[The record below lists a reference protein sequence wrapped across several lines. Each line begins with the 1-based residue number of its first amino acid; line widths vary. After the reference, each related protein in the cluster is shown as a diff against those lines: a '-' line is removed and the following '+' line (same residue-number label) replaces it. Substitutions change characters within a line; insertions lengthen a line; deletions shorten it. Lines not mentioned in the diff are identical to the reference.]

1 MGSRVIWAHRLF
13 SHDHRRT
20 VLVRDSF
27 DDLSLGRSQM
37 LRQPQPSMTARDV
50 CRILFR
56 HRWRGFFFF
65 VTVVALSS
73 VGVLL
78 MPRKYQSEAT
88 FYMKPDFRVD
98 PTATNDTQVVAFDPE
113 RESEMRSV
121 VTLLESRLLF
131 ERVVDELGPEAIF
144 ENDLKTSPLDMA
156 ISSVMVLI
164 PEFGSKSEKIERE
177 KAIRLL
183 MKSITLDHAK
193 KSHVVTAI
201 YKSRTAE
208 RAQEILTAYT
218 NAAMQL
224 HLDANR
230 NPGSFQFFAKQ
241 EVMLKDKVLEA
252 TQAVRDLKNQ
262 YGLVSVAS
270 QRKVLEDHLTN
281 LDKEILSTDTSR
293 VAAEDNIAS
302 LRAQLPFEMQNP
314 EAGSALSVYSIDTM
328 RNQLY
333 TLELRYRELMSRYQP
348 SHPQVVS
355 TKDQLEEGKL
365 VLNQQQ
371 LVNEMSKAASF
382 RSKRAALQQEFE
394 ATKLRLNEMNEQ
406 EVILAEAD
414 RKAEE
419 ATASHRLVVRKLE
432 QARLDQQLESG
443 HISNLRL
450 AQAPTLMGKSLSR
463 KGLLIVSLA
472 VVVGILGAIGLAYV
486 SELLDESLTTAT
498 DVEASLGIPVLA
510 SFPRT
515 RSHRLSLN

>member
-1 MGSRVIWAHRLF
+1 
-13 SHDHRRT
+13 
-20 VLVRDSF
+20 
-27 DDLSLGRSQM
+27 M
-37 LRQPQPSMTARDV
+37 LRQPQQSMTARDV

-56 HRWRGFFFF
+56 HRWRCLVFF
-65 VTVVALSS
+65 VTMVVMGT

-98 PTATNDTQVVAFDPE
+98 PAATNDTQIVAFDPE
-113 RESEMRSV
+113 REGEMRSV

-131 ERVVDELGPEAIF
+131 ERVVDELGLDAIF
-144 ENDLKTSPLDMA
+144 ENDLKTSPLDIA
-156 ISSVMVLI
+156 IGSVMSLI
-164 PEFGSKSEKIERE
+164 PESGPRSEKIERE

-183 MKSITLDHAK
+183 MKSIALDHAK

-218 NAAMQL
+218 KAAMQQ
-224 HLDANR
+224 HLEANR
-230 NPGSFQFFAKQ
+230 NPSSFEFFVKQ
-241 EVMLKDKVLEA
+241 EALLKERVLDA
-252 TQAVRDLKNQ
+252 TREVRDIKNQ
-262 YGLVSVAS
+262 YGLVSIAS

-281 LDKEILSTDTSR
+281 LDREILSTDTSQA
-293 VAAEDNIAS
+293 AAEDNIAS
-302 LRAQLPFEMQNP
+302 LRALLPFEMQTP

-348 SHPQVVS
+348 SHPQVVA

-371 LVNEMSKAASF
+371 LVNELSKAASL
-382 RSKRAALQQEFE
+382 RSKRATLQQEFE
-394 ATKLRLNEMNEQ
+394 ATKLKLNEMNEQ
-406 EVILAEAD
+406 EVTLAEVE

-419 ATASHRLVVRKLE
+419 ATSSHRLVVRKLE
-432 QARLDQQLESG
+432 QARLDQQLETG

-472 VVVGILGAIGLAYV
+472 LVVGVLGAMALAYV
-486 SELLDESLTTAT
+486 SELLDESLATAT
-498 DVEASLGIPVLA
+498 DVEVSLGIPVLA
-510 SFPRT
+510 SLPRT